1 MFKPLAMK
9 HVLLQLLTDEL
20 PHASLVLAEVG
31 VFSPDPR
38 PKYTEEFP
46 EIPGVRYAEL
56 YHQARGR
63 FDKILHH
70 IPLNPDFRLGEI
82 HEIREEDL
90 IQINQ
95 WLRQVWDRCSTHEE
109 ETRRLREAEREVRQL
124 QHALENFSSLD
135 INLNL
140 LQGDKHF
147 LEFLPG
153 TVPRQNIAQL
163 RDALRLAGF
172 FLFEFLVE
180 QDRVHVIVVG
190 PQEER
195 RDETHSLLDTAG
207 FSALELPPELND
219 EPERVRSDLEA
230 RLAKI
235 REARQAEEQTM
246 NQFGDSVRDQLEA
259 SRRTLAMAEP
269 YVKLETASRCTGS
282 LSMVRGWVPAR
293 EVNRLHEILTQ
304 RLDHPFVLL
313 PRDPLPEER
322 ADVPTAL
329 LRSRLL
335 APFTTLIKQYGVP
348 RYGEID
354 PTLLFGISFIFMFG
368 MMFGDIGHGLLIAL
382 AGWHWRGKLHGFAPF
397 VIGNGLAAIVFGFL
411 YGSIFGYEEVIHH
424 LWIAPLSDPLYMLS
438 VALAWGVGFLV
449 LISLVNIHNKLVIG
463 LHAEALLG
471 PNGVVSLT
479 LYLSLLTG
487 LYRVIQGQGFGIL
500 PGLLLFACILALLIY
515 KGWELKASM
524 GERIVIAVVETFET
538 LTGYL
543 SNTLSFL
550 RVAAF
555 SLNHVALAIAV
566 FTLAESMGP
575 AGHWT
580 TVVLGNL
587 FILVLEGAIVTIQVL
602 RLEYYEGFSR
612 FFSGDGKEFQPLRL
626 AGSGAD

>member
-9 HVLLQLLTDEL
+9 HVRLQLLTDEL
-20 PHASLVLAEVG
+20 PHASLVLAELG

-56 YHQARGR
+56 YQQARSR
-63 FDKILHH
+63 FDKILRH
-70 IPLNPDFRLGEI
+70 IPLDSPLKLHDI

-90 IQINQ
+90 IQANQ
-95 WLRQVWDRCSTHEE
+95 WLRQVWRRCSAHEE
-109 ETRRLREAEREVRQL
+109 ETRRLREQERAVRQL
-124 QHALENFSSLD
+124 QNALANFAHLD
-135 INLNL
+135 IDLSL

-147 LEFLPG
+147 LKFLPG
-153 TVPRQNIAQL
+153 TAPRHNIPQL
-163 RDALRLAGF
+163 RDALALAGF

-180 QDRVHVIVVG
+180 EDHVHVIVAG
-190 PQEER
+190 PQEEGR
-195 RDETHSLLDTAG
+195 GEIRSLLDTAG

-219 EPERVRSDLEA
+219 EPERVRDELA
-230 RLAKI
+230 GRLAKI
-235 REARQAEEQTM
+235 RAAWDAEAQSMAAFGASVQA
-246 NQFGDSVRDQLEA
+246 QLEA

-269 YVKLETASRCTGS
+269 FVQLETAIRSSGS
-282 LSMVRGWVPAR
+282 LSLIRGWAPAR
-293 EVNRLHEILTQ
+293 EVERLRETLKR
-304 RLDHPFVLL
+304 RLDQPFVLL
-313 PRDPLPEER
+313 ARDPEPNER
-322 ADVPTAL
+322 SEVPTAL
-329 LRSRLL
+329 LRNRLL
-335 APFTTLIKQYGVP
+335 APFATLIKQYGVP

-354 PTLLFGISFIFMFG
+354 PTVLFGISFIFMFG

-382 AGWHWRGKLHGFAPF
+382 AGWHWRGKLYGFAPF
-397 VIGNGLAAIVFGFL
+397 VIGNGLSATLFGFL
-411 YGSIFGYEEVIHH
+411 YGSLFGYEGVIHH

-463 LHAEALLG
+463 LYTDALLG
-471 PNGVVSLT
+471 ANGVVSLT

-487 LYRVIQGQGFGIL
+487 LYRVLEGQGFGIG
-500 PGLLLFACILALLIY
+500 PALLLIGSIVALLIY

-566 FTLAESMGP
+566 FTLAESMGTV
-575 AGHWT
+575 GHWT

-612 FFSGDGKEFQPLRL
+612 FFSGDGKEFRPLRL
-626 AGSGAD
+626 AGSEAD